1 MKIVNL
7 CNFGHRIFIFQREGN
22 RKFYTIDDSF
32 LPYYYEPDDN
42 GKYIS
47 IFGDKKYK
55 KVFVSDPKIVSKQR
69 SKDSSE
75 SDILFRD
82 RYYIDKINK
91 IDDGEIKYAFIDIEV
106 SSKDLPDPEEAK
118 YVVSCAS
125 VYNSFDNN
133 IVNFFLPNYKDE
145 KELLTKLSLYLKK
158 ENFDIILG
166 WNVSFDWTY
175 LSNRW
180 RKLLKGNFSSHC
192 SCIGRSYYQNDL
204 FTPAGTEVLDYL
216 EMYKKVFSKG
226 IKSYTLD
233 YILEY
238 EFGKGKVYILDDYSK
253 IDEKMKLHNIEDV
266 KALVNIE
273 RKHKL
278 IDFYNNLRKFVRCS
292 WSDTLLNSRM
302 IDILILREARK
313 NNIVLPNKSKNKKQ
327 TFKGAYRKSNPGYYK
342 NVFVVDIVSAYP
354 SMIINFNL
362 SPENVGKEGININGV
377 SFKQKEGIIVKVAK
391 ELGKIKAEIKEKKKK
406 DKKYESLYAAIKT
419 VYNSIFGVLGFSSFR
434 LFDIRIPKT
443 ITFLVRDMLHY
454 IEKKIDC
461 DIIFIDTD
469 SICYK
474 SDRDLVEEFNKL
486 AKQWAKEKYNK
497 TIDTIFE
504 SEKPFEKLL
513 NVDDCHYAGKYY
525 DGSYKIRGLEMKS
538 ASSSKFKAEFQK
550 QLIEKIFNESSY
562 KEIKKWVE
570 EQKTKFKNT
579 PLLDIAFPAK
589 IKDREYKSYLIRDG
603 KRFEKKL
610 PIFVR
615 ALNNSKLKKRYGEL
629 FYWVYLKGGDVIA
642 IDKKHLIKKEMID
655 WDKMM
660 EKNIEKIWKKIK
672 GVMGWGKNL
681 KLF

>member
-7 CNFGHRIFIFQREGN
+7 CNFNHRVYIFQRDGK
-22 RKFYTIDDSF
+22 RKFYTIDDGF

-47 IFGDKKYK
+47 VFGDKKFK

-91 IDDGEIKYAFIDIEV
+91 VDDGEIKYAFIDIEV
-106 SSKDLPDPEEAK
+106 SSKDFPKPEEAK
-118 YVVSCAS
+118 YTISCVS
-125 VYNSFDNN
+125 VYNSFDDNV
-133 IVNFFLPNYKDE
+133 INFFLPNYKDE

-166 WNVSFDWTY
+166 WNVYFDWTY

-180 RKLLKGNFSSHC
+180 RRLLKGNFSSHC
-192 SCIGRSYYQNDL
+192 SCIGRSYYQNKL
-204 FTPAGTEVLDYL
+204 FTPAGTEILDYQ
-216 EMYKKVFSKG
+216 EMYKKVFKNG

-233 YILEY
+233 YILEH
-238 EFGKGKVYILDDYSK
+238 EFGKGKVYTIDDYSK
-253 IDEKMKLHNIEDV
+253 IDKKLKLHNIEDV
-266 KALVNIE
+266 KGLVNIE
-273 RKHKL
+273 KKHKL
-278 IDFYNNLRKFVRCS
+278 IDFYNSLRKFVRCS
-292 WSDTLLNSRM
+292 WNDTLLNSRM
-302 IDILILREARK
+302 IDILVLREAKK
-313 NNIVLPNKSKNKKQ
+313 NNIVLPNKSQNKSQ
-327 TFKGAYRKSNPGYYK
+327 TFKGAYRKSRPGYYK

-362 SPENVGKEGININGV
+362 SSENAGKEGLDINGV
-377 SFKQKEGIIVKVAK
+377 SFRQKEGIIVRVAK
-391 ELGKIKAEIKEKKKK
+391 DLGKIKAEIKEKKEK
-406 DKKYESLYAAIKT
+406 DKKYDSLYKAIKS
-419 VYNSIFGVLGFSSFR
+419 VYNSLFGVLGFPNFR
-434 LFDIRIPKT
+434 LFDVRIPKT
-443 ITFLVRDMLHY
+443 TTFLVRDMLHY
-454 IEKKIDC
+454 IEGKINC

-474 SDRDLVEEFNKL
+474 SDKDLVDEFNKL

-497 TIDTIFE
+497 VIDTIFE

-513 NVDDCHYAGKYY
+513 NVDDCHYAARYS

-550 QLIEKIFNESSY
+550 QLIEKIFDDWSY
-562 KEIKKWVE
+562 EEIRKWVE
-570 EQKTKFKNT
+570 EQKNKLKDSS
-579 PLLDIAFPAK
+579 LLDIAFPAK
-589 IKDREYKSYLIRDG
+589 VKDRGYKEYLIRDG
-603 KRFEKKL
+603 KRFAKKL

-642 IDKKHLIKKEMID
+642 IDKKHLIKKELID

>member
-7 CNFGHRIFIFQREGN
+7 CNFNHRVYIFQRDGK

-47 IFGDKKYK
+47 VFGDKKFK

-106 SSKDLPDPEEAK
+106 SSKDFPKPEEAK
-118 YVVSCAS
+118 YTISCVS
-125 VYNSFDNN
+125 VYNSFDDNV
-133 IVNFFLPNYKDE
+133 INFFLPNYKDE

-166 WNVSFDWTY
+166 WNVYFDWTY

-180 RKLLKGNFSSHC
+180 RRLLKGNFSSHC
-192 SCIGRSYYQNDL
+192 SCIGRSYYQNKL
-204 FTPAGTEVLDYL
+204 FAPAGTEILDYQ
-216 EMYKKVFSKG
+216 EMYKKVFKNG

-233 YILEY
+233 YILEH
-238 EFGKGKVYILDDYSK
+238 EFGKGKVYTIDDYSK
-253 IDEKMKLHNIEDV
+253 IDEKLKLHNIEDV
-266 KALVNIE
+266 KGLVNIE
-273 RKHKL
+273 KKHKL
-278 IDFYNNLRKFVRCS
+278 IDFYNSLRKFVRCS
-292 WSDTLLNSRM
+292 WNDTLLNSRM
-302 IDILILREARK
+302 IDILVLREAKK
-313 NNIVLPNKSKNKKQ
+313 NNIVLPNKSQNKSQ
-327 TFKGAYRKSNPGYYK
+327 TFKGAYRKSRPGYYK

-362 SPENVGKEGININGV
+362 SSENAGKEGLDINGV
-377 SFKQKEGIIVKVAK
+377 SFRQKEGIIVRVAK
-391 ELGKIKAEIKEKKKK
+391 DLGKIKAEIKEKKKK
-406 DKKYESLYAAIKT
+406 DKKYDSLYKAIKS
-419 VYNSIFGVLGFSSFR
+419 VYNSLFGVLGFPNFR
-434 LFDIRIPKT
+434 LFDVRIPKT
-443 ITFLVRDMLHY
+443 TTFLVRDMLHY
-454 IEKKIDC
+454 IEGKINC

-474 SDRDLVEEFNKL
+474 SDKDLVDEFNKL

-497 TIDTIFE
+497 VIDTIFE

-513 NVDDCHYAGKYY
+513 NVDDCHYAARYS

-550 QLIEKIFNESSY
+550 QLIEKIFDDWSY
-562 KEIKKWVE
+562 EEIRKWVE
-570 EQKTKFKNT
+570 EQKNKLKDSS
-579 PLLDIAFPAK
+579 LLDIAFPAK
-589 IKDREYKSYLIRDG
+589 VKDREYKEYLIRDG
-603 KRFEKKL
+603 KRFAKKL

-629 FYWVYLKGGDVIA
+629 FYWLYLKDRSVIA
-642 IDKKHLIKKEMID
+642 IDKKHLVKKELVDWNKMI
-655 WDKMM
+655 
-660 EKNIEKIWKKIK
+660 EINIENIWRKMK
-672 GVMGWGKNL
+672 GVIGWEKNL